1 MANSHILEQTAP
13 GRFRVV
19 YHVAIP
25 ATNNAAGVSWRTIM
39 AARVAASV
47 AAGNNASALPDG
59 DGTAGT
65 IAPAEKTLITTGA
78 VVEVIREEKGQSLA
92 AFAGVFSQR
101 SAEIHGELQ
110 ARYQQFGRT
119 V

>member
-25 ATNNAAGVSWRTIM
+25 ATNNAAAVSWRTIM

-47 AAGNNASALPDG
+47 LAGNPASVLPDG
-59 DGTAGT
+59 DGTNGT
-65 IAPAEKTLITTGA
+65 ISAAEKAQIVSGA
-78 VVEVIREEKGQSLA
+78 VYEAVRDEKGQSLA
-92 AFAGVFSQR
+92 AFAGMFTQR
-101 SAEIHGELQ
+101 SAEILAGLQ
-110 ARYQQFGRT
+110 ARFQQYGR
-119 V
+119 VV